1 MEERRKGSLDVHED
15 MDNYID
21 LRIFKSDIEEA
32 LLQRLT
38 TKQFEDVWFESK
50 DTLMNEISTAFGL
63 MYDDLKHIWI
73 DDPNQLE
80 MFPDL
85 LTKTNE

>member
-50 DTLMNEISTAFGL
+50 DTLMNEIRTAFGL
-63 MYDDLKHIWI
+63 MYDDLKHIWVE
-73 DDPNQLE
+73 DPNQME
-80 MFPDL
+80 MDL
-85 LTKTNE
+85 S

>member
-1 MEERRKGSLDVHED
+1 MEERRKGSLDGGD

-50 DTLMNEISTAFGL
+50 DTLMNEIRTAFGL
-63 MYDDLKHIWI
+63 MYDDLKHIWVE
-73 DDPNQLE
+73 DPNQLE

>member
-1 MEERRKGSLDVHED
+1 MEERRKGSLDGGD

-50 DTLMNEISTAFGL
+50 DTLMNEIRTAFGL

>member
-32 LLQRLT
+32 LLKKLT
-38 TKQFEDVWFESK
+38 DEQF
-50 DTLMNEISTAFGL
+50 
-63 MYDDLKHIWI
+63 
-73 DDPNQLE
+73 
-80 MFPDL
+80 
-85 LTKTNE
+85 